1 MISVLGIF
9 LIATMLLSGCIQTE
23 TGTLILQIT
32 DKPGDLNISSA
43 IVTLSSIEVHKSS
56 AGNNNTSAM
65 WMMVV
70 EEAQTFDLIQLR
82 NVKEL
87 LGSKNLSTGHYTQI
101 RLHIDDAQV
110 TINGTEYDLMIPS
123 ENIKLISGFWINESQ
138 TTTLTLDF
146 DVNESVHRTGSDKYI
161 LQPTIRII
169 KE

>member
-1 MISVLGIF
+1 V
-9 LIATMLLSGCIQTE
+9 
-23 TGTLILQIT
+23 LQIT

-43 IVTLSSIEVHKSS
+43 LVTLSSIKVHKAS
-56 AGNNNTSAM
+56 AGNNSSIG

-70 EEAQTFDLIQLR
+70 EGAQTFDLVQLR

-87 LGSKNLSTGHYTQI
+87 LGNTNLSIVQYTQI

-110 TINGTEYDLMIPS
+110 TINGTDYDLQIPS
-123 ENIKLISGFWINESQ
+123 ENIKLVSGFWINESQ

-146 DVNESVHRTGSDKYI
+146 DVNESVHRTGNDKYI
-161 LQPTIRII
+161 LQTTIKII